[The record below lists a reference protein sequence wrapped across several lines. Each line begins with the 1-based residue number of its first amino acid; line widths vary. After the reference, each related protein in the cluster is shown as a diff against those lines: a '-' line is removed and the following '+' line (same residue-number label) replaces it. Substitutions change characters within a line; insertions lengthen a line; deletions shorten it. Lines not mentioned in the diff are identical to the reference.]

1 MEVSQKWGTRKWMVQ
16 KGKSR
21 MRTGATPRKPPKNG
35 GGPSLGVPT
44 NSVKK
49 RLSGWWYTYLPLW
62 KMMEFVSCGW
72 LFPIYGKIK
81 NVPNHQPVKFEVPQ
95 STNMWGSSRRTWLA
109 TLAQHIPWGYHVNG
123 VSTKETSEATKKI
136 KLRSSLLCETV
147 CKVRVP

>member
-1 MEVSQKWGTRKWMVQ
+1 
-16 KGKSR
+16 
-21 MRTGATPRKPPKNG
+21 
-35 GGPSLGVPT
+35 
-44 NSVKK
+44 
-49 RLSGWWYTYLPLW
+49 
-62 KMMEFVSCGW
+62 MMIIPNIWE
-72 LFPIYGKIK
+72 KK
-81 NVPNHQPVKFEVPQ
+81 NVPNHQPVMIEVPQ